1 MADRMQFFTPVG
13 RFVSG
18 DLVTKRD
25 KDHQNR
31 PVAPDK
37 QTYQFGVAIRKDDP
51 AVGPL
56 IQQIATHA
64 YSYYQTKAP
73 HVAQRVVNWM
83 QTLDG
88 FSMKISNGDAPNQRG
103 QVNQNTVG
111 CWVFWFSTGLDI
123 VGSIAPSNAQI
134 PVAQIKR
141 GWYVDVAGSVA
152 VNELTDDNAGV
163 YLNPTVVR
171 LIAEGDEI
179 VGSVDPQ
186 QIYANHAAPVQ
197 LPPGA
202 RPIGST
208 PQPGAGAG
216 LPGTG
221 MPGIGGGGV
230 GTQQQVA
237 GPGVGGAMPGFSGAP
252 ATPGQ
257 GLPQGAPG
265 GMPPFPGAGQPGTST
280 ASPSNTGFPQHTGI
294 LGMPQG

>member
-1 MADRMQFFTPVG
+1 MADKLQFFTPVG

-31 PVAPDK
+31 PVAPEK
-37 QTYQFGVAIRKDDP
+37 QTYQFGVAFRKDDP

-64 YSYYQTKAP
+64 HSYYQTKAP
-73 HVAQRVVNWM
+73 HVAQRIVNWM

-123 VGSIAPSNAQI
+123 VTSAPPPTNTQI
-134 PVAQIKR
+134 PATQIKR
-141 GWYVDVAGSVA
+141 GWFVDIAGTCG

-163 YLNPTVVR
+163 YLNPTCVR
-171 LIAEGDEI
+171 LRYEGDEI
-179 VGSVDPQ
+179 VGTVDPQ
-186 QIYANHAAPVQ
+186 QLFANHQDTNQQP
-197 LPPGA
+197 PPGA
-202 RPIGST
+202 RQVGSSGVF
-208 PQPGAGAG
+208 PQSGQAPAGAG

-221 MPGIGGGGV
+221 MPGIGGGAAP
-230 GTQQQVA
+230 A
-237 GPGVGGAMPGFSGAP
+237 GMPGFPGGAP
-252 ATPGQ
+252 VTPVQ

-265 GMPPFPGAGQPGTST
+265 GMPAFPGAAQPGIST